1 MGFFTAIT
9 GQDERDEEYLKT
21 LNYCLRKIRD
31 KADDMGINLNDYY
44 NYQID

>member
-21 LNYCLRKIRD
+21 LNYCLRKMKKLD
-31 KADDMGINLNDYY
+31 
-44 NYQID
+44 